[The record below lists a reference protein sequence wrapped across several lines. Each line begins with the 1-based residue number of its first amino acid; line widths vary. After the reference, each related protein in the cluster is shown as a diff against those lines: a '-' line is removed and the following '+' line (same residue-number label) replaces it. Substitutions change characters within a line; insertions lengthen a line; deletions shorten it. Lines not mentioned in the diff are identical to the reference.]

1 MYHIV
6 KFVDTEEVEVVP
18 ANWVKDGVCLWPP
31 YKTQRILKASRC
43 QEQPCPN
50 WLPFKVNLV
59 HTAAS
64 YNDAYRR
71 LSMVEDHTD
80 LHAEVEPGSSKR
92 KRDMMMNDS
101 EENDPM
107 HEGMPSNA
115 QPTVICQ
122 HCGSPNDIPAMSET
136 NSRGSDPVCSKYSS
150 LLHNLLTNQELILEQ
165 LNVISRTIEPPQ
177 GGSKEDDTELEP
189 GLLPLKELDTLLDL
203 EARLLFS
210 SDLKHKLIN
219 TLALRGGMTVKD
231 CVWRMM
237 SHLLTNT
244 LALKINWRGI
254 NGKTAFHSLQLKD
267 VLTRAVRQNRMT
279 SESSD
284 MEIEAAIKRW
294 LQLAADREGG
304 RKARQMRQIDGWMP
318 STPSTP
324 NTPSAAPTA
333 TPEPAAMDRQ
343 QQQQQQQHTTATSY
357 N

>member
-1 MYHIV
+1 MCYKTEKLAFKLDKAHYCINMYHIV

-43 QEQPCPN
+43 QEQPCAN
-50 WLPFKVNLV
+50 WLPFKVTLV

-64 YNDAYRR
+64 YSDAHRK
-71 LSMVEDHTD
+71 LSLLEDQAD
-80 LHAEVEPGSSKR
+80 LHSDVEPGSSKR
-92 KRDMMMNDS
+92 KREMMMNDS
-101 EENDPM
+101 EDSEQM

-115 QPTVICQ
+115 PTVICQ
-122 HCGSPNDIPAMSET
+122 HCGSPNDIPAMPET
-136 NSRGSDPVCSKYSS
+136 NSRGTDPVCT

-177 GGSKEDDTELEP
+177 GNSKDDGDNELEP
-189 GLLPLKELDTLLDL
+189 GLLPLKELDTLHDL

-219 TLALRGGMTVKD
+219 TLALRGGMNVKD

-304 RKARQMRQIDGWMP
+304 RKARQMRQIEWMP

-324 NTPSAAPTA
+324 STGGEASMERQPTTPF
-333 TPEPAAMDRQ
+333 
-343 QQQQQQQHTTATSY
+343 

>member
-43 QEQPCPN
+43 QEQPCQN

-64 YNDAYRR
+64 YSDAYRR
-71 LSMVEDHTD
+71 LSMVEDQAD
-80 LHAEVEPGSSKR
+80 LHSEVEPGSSKR

-101 EENDPM
+101 EDSDQI

-115 QPTVICQ
+115 PTVICQ
-122 HCGSPNDIPAMSET
+122 HCGSPNDIPAMPET
-136 NSRGSDPVCSKYSS
+136 NSRGSDPVCT

-177 GGSKEDDTELEP
+177 GNTKDDDNELEP

-304 RKARQMRQIDGWMP
+304 RKARQMRQIEWMP

-324 NTPSAAPTA
+324 STPTTPSATAEPSMDRQPTA
-333 TPEPAAMDRQ
+333 TPF
-343 QQQQQQQHTTATSY
+343 